1 MEVRATAKYIRTS
14 PRKVRLVVDAIRG
27 KRVTEAEGILKALP
41 QAAARD
47 VYKVVRSAAA
57 NAENN
62 YDMTREDL
70 VVVRASADD
79 GPTIKRW
86 RPRPQGRAV
95 PILKRSSNITI
106 VVDER

>member
-14 PRKVRLVVDAIRG
+14 PRKVRLVVDSIRG

-47 VYKVVRSAAA
+47 VYKVVHSAAS

-70 VVVRASADD
+70 VVVRAYADD

-95 PILKRSSNITI
+95 PILKRSSNITV